1 MTMKKL
7 FSAVCISA
15 VLLTGCSSGPS
26 KGDQM
31 YEKYGKLIDAL
42 EAGNY
47 EESLKAFME
56 YVPQPETEEVTLTKD
71 NLFDYYELVVEPHYD
86 KDAHGNIKSMSEYYK
101 LQLKPEFE
109 KNATFTSL
117 ANMGTVGYEFQNKCF
132 RITELNVADG
142 TYQCEET
149 ELPSSGNVDYFNG
162 LIELHSESTSLAQ
175 SALLCSFTY
184 YNQKPSGATSGY
196 LEIENYEEFT
206 TQYVFKPESIDIISV
221 TGTLTIR
228 K

>member
-7 FSAVCISA
+7 FSAVCIST

-71 NLFDYYELVVEPHYD
+71 NLYDYFELVVEPRFE
-86 KDAHGNIKSMSEYYK
+86 KDAHGNVKSVLEFYRLK
-101 LQLKPEFE
+101 LKPELG
-109 KNATFTSL
+109 NNVSL
-117 ANMGTVGYEFQNKCF
+117 TGGTVGYEYQFKCY
-132 RITELNVADG
+132 RITEMNAADG

-149 ELPSSGNVDYFNG
+149 ELPSSISYAS
-162 LIELHSESTSLAQ
+162 H
-175 SALLCSFTY
+175 
-184 YNQKPSGATSGY
+184 Y
-196 LEIENYEEFT
+196 LEPQSKSSDLTSFGASLCGFDYENVLAEGGGMGGSLLPFEEPEKYT
-206 TQYVFKPESIDIISV
+206 DHYVLKPDTINIVNV